1 MNGLDKQTFESDF
14 YVYRLSCEEH
24 GVYYIGSHFCTG
36 RSSSCT
42 ASRCNYLHKSHGARK
57 LEGLYPDS
65 EWTHEIISWAESR
78 EELAAQEVSLLQS
91 HVGRDGCLNEIVA
104 SPTRTPTYTQ
114 ESLEAIRG
122 AAKKKTI
129 TLKLPSG
136 ELQEVK
142 RHEIS
147 SAILRGYTFKNAN
160 INLVNHER
168 RQFGL
173 FSSVTARRIWK
184 HLEEQGWEFGYC
196 KEYERLNAKQLLKS
210 LDLIEEVVSLVTYRK
225 KRMTGG

>member
-36 RSSSCT
+36 RSSSCS
-42 ASRCNYLHKSHGARK
+42 AKRCNYLHKSHGARK
-57 LEGLYPDS
+57 LERLYPDS

-114 ESLEAIRG
+114 KSLEAIRG
-122 AAKKKTI
+122 AAKRKTI

-136 ELQEVK
+136 ELQEFK

-147 SAILRGYTFKNAN
+147 SAILRGYTFRHSN
-160 INLVNHER
+160 ISLVNHER
-168 RQFGL
+168 RQFGR
-173 FSSVTARRIWK
+173 FSSVTVCRIWS
-184 HLEEQGWEFGYC
+184 HLEEHDWEFGHC
-196 KEYERLNAKQLLKS
+196 GEYECLSVSQLLES
-210 LDLIEEVVSLVTYRK
+210 LDLIKEVKVVSLVTYRK
-225 KRMTGG
+225 KG